1 MSEYR
6 DEFTEIL
13 GAYALDAV
21 DDDERAVIDQHLR
34 TCAWCLAEVAEH
46 REVASF
52 LAHSGTDA
60 PEGVWDLI
68 AAELSPPAPPVRMT
82 FSPAGVAD
90 PSVPIDPDD
99 GSPEDVAAADRSAT
113 AKDAD
118 VVPLADRR
126 RAIKTRT
133 FVAVV
138 GLAAC
143 LLVALGLFAVD
154 QNHRLDQ
161 AHADEQVALTIPS
174 TGALQVKLSSDTSDS
189 GAQAVVESSGKGYLV
204 AHDLPSA
211 GSEELYQLWGKVD
224 GVVLSLGTFDAGTDV
239 VNFQIDPAHITG
251 VEAFAVTKEKAPG
264 VVASTQAPVMAGTVA

>member
-21 DDDERAVIDQHLR
+21 DDAERAVIEQHLR
-34 TCAWCLAEVAEH
+34 TCAFCSAEVADH

-60 PEGVWDLI
+60 PEGVWDRI
-68 AAELSPPAPPVRMT
+68 VAELSPPAPPLRLT
-82 FSPAGVAD
+82 LSPVGDTD
-90 PSVPIDPDD
+90 PSATPTVEPTTPDRAPAVHVAHD
-99 GSPEDVAAADRSAT
+99 G
-113 AKDAD
+113 AD
-118 VVPLADRR
+118 VVPLAGR

-133 FVAVV
+133 FVVVV
-138 GLAAC
+138 GTAAW

-161 AHADEQVALTIPS
+161 ARGDDEVALTIPS
-174 TGALQVKLSSDTSDS
+174 TGALEVKLKSDTSNT

-204 AHDLPSA
+204 AHDLPKA
-211 GSEELYQLWGKVD
+211 GDDELYQLWGNVD
-224 GVVLSLGTFDAGTDV
+224 GVVLSLGTFDANTDV
-239 VNFQIDPAHITG
+239 VPFQIDPAHIGG